1 MVDRHDPAGM
11 IGIPVRIQAWLPGMH
26 MVCYGRGKLR
36 RTPGACPAY
45 RKLRCAGKIN
55 VGTNSQRDDR
65 GGNTMNRR
73 SVITMG
79 LVLAGSAVFWHAH
92 DAIGRLLEGGVVQA
106 DVGSGF
112 LVTKQEYGDFQL
124 RAEFWVDPTANSGIF
139 IRATD
144 PKRVTGQNAYE
155 VNIFDTRPDP
165 SYGTGAIVNV
175 AKVSPMPKAANRWNT
190 YDITAKGGEFTVILN
205 GIKTVDGAKDS
216 KFAKGRIA
224 LQYGGGI
231 VRFRMVEIRP
241 L

>member
-1 MVDRHDPAGM
+1 MPEAST
-11 IGIPVRIQAWLPGMH
+11 
-26 MVCYGRGKLR
+26 R
-36 RTPGACPAY
+36 RQ
-45 RKLRCAGKIN
+45 IN

-79 LVLAGSAVFWHAH
+79 LVLAGSAIFWHAH
-92 DAIGRLLEGGVVQA
+92 DAIGQTGWTTLFDGSNLNNFEPIGNANWRLLEGGVVQA

-205 GIKTVDGAKDS
+205 GIKTVDAAKDS